1 MPSYSTKN
9 RQALKPRFVRNAIP
23 AEVDFA
29 DLINASLIQADD
41 GIFKL
46 PDEPLSVVGKTNTPP
61 VLRFYEDA
69 SATGW
74 AWQIQLSADSKAGL
88 ALASGNNQTRLFL
101 DASTGN
107 VGIGTTS
114 PTAKLQ
120 VVGSLAVT
128 GATSIAALATT
139 GTISMSTDAFYLD
152 SSTKNIGIGTIT
164 PTVKL
169 QVAGAASVDS
179 LTVTGP
185 TSLAAL
191 TASGATNL
199 AALTASGNIV
209 MSTDGFFLNS
219 TSKNIGIG
227 TAAPGAKLHILEAT
241 GSAASA
247 NAGSLLIDHA
257 DSGGAS
263 SIVFRS
269 KGNAGSDHAYL
280 EYKERNPDIANNV
293 ESGLL
298 TLGIQNDADDHI
310 ALIPSGNVGIGTK
323 VPTSKL
329 HVAGTLGVTGATN
342 LAALTVTGSTNLAA
356 LTATGTTNLAA
367 LSATGAT
374 NLAALT
380 ATGATNLAALAT
392 SGNIAMSSDAFYL
405 NNSNKNI
412 GLGTTTPGA
421 KLHILETIG
430 TAAAAGAGSL
440 RVDHND
446 IGGAS
451 SILFGSRGDGS
462 DFAYLEYKEKNPDIT
477 NDLQAGL
484 LTLSIQNDPND
495 HIALMPSGNVG
506 IGTKTPGAKLTVQG
520 GIQTTESITL
530 AANKEIVFTDN
541 GQIKS
546 SDNSH
551 RLLFRRTDNIMEL
564 REWGDIYFSP
574 GSSAGEETAKMVVLG
589 SGNVGIGTKTS
600 GTKLTIAGAW
610 SAGKDPASG
619 MTHGGQLTIKSNGP
633 QIDFIDTDNNHND
646 WSINVGD
653 NKMYFVRQPWQYTDL
668 VLDGAGNVGIGT
680 DSPTAKLQVAG
691 TLAVT
696 GGTSLVAL
704 TATGATNLAALTA
717 TGATSLASLTTSGN
731 AGIGTTTIPTTAKLY
746 IFEPTGTAATPNA
759 GSLMI
764 DHNNDGGTSSI
775 VFRSKG
781 NAGSDY
787 AYLEY
792 RERNPQI
799 ANNTE
804 SGLLTLGIEN
814 DADDHIALMPSGNVG
829 IGTSLPTSK
838 LHVQGSLGV
847 TGGTNLFA
855 LTATGATNLA
865 ALTATGPTSLA
876 ALATSGNITMS
887 TDAFYLDSSTK
898 NIGIGT
904 TSPGTKL
911 TIAGVYGPKDSASG
925 MLNGGQLTLKSWA
938 PQIDFIDTDHNDWS
952 IHVNSNKMYFI
963 RQPWEYTDLVLDGAG
978 KVGIGTDDPAAKL
991 HVAGDLKVNGKVDSG
1006 NVRLQATANDQISV
1020 AAAATYTDMP
1030 QMTVTTAIDGP
1041 VLVLFK
1047 AGGVQVSPT
1056 NANQSAKFRLLID
1069 GTERAY
1075 TMHEFQTG
1083 GFNLRDV
1090 SLMYMGDIA
1099 AGTHVFKVQW
1109 LTGSG
1114 TLTACW
1120 YNDTRSL
1127 FVIRL

>member
-1 MPSYSTKN
+1 
-9 RQALKPRFVRNAIP
+9 
-23 AEVDFA
+23 VDFA

-101 DASTGN
+101 DATTGN

-139 GTISMSTDAFYLD
+139 GTISMSTGAFYLD

-209 MSTDGFFLNS
+209 MSTDVFFLNS

-269 KGNAGSDHAYL
+269 KGNTGSDHAYL

-342 LAALTVTGSTNLAA
+342 LAALTATGSTNLAA

-392 SGNIAMSSDAFYL
+392 TGNIAMSSDAFYL

-421 KLHILETIG
+421 KLHILETTG

-574 GSSAGEETAKMVVLG
+574 GSTTGDETAKMVVLG
-589 SGNVGIGTKTS
+589 SGNVGIGTKTP

-610 SAGKDPASG
+610 SAGKDSASG

-633 QIDFIDTDNNHND
+633 QIDFIDTDHND
-646 WSINVGD
+646 WSIHVNS
-653 NKMYFVRQPWQYTDL
+653 NKMYFIRQPWVDTDL
-668 VLDGAGNVGIGT
+668 VLDGTGNVGIGT
-680 DSPTAKLQVAG
+680 ADPTAKLHVAG
-691 TLAVT
+691 TLK
-696 GGTSLVAL
+696 
-704 TATGATNLAALTA
+704 ATGATDLGGQVNILTA
-717 TGATSLASLTTSGN
+717 SNPIRFSSAWTDFPNNITNGAEICNDTTTYKTFMIIGNRSAGNLRSVSIWDVLNVNGKLNVDGN
-731 AGIGTTTIPTTAKLY
+731 AGIGTATPAAKLH
-746 IFEPTGTAATPNA
+746 ILEPTGTAATPNA
-759 GSLMI
+759 GSLLI

-792 RERNPQI
+792 RERNPDI
-799 ANNTE
+799 ANNLE
-804 SGLLTLGIEN
+804 AGLLTLGIQN
-814 DADDHIALMPSGNVG
+814 DTEDHIALMPSGNVG
-829 IGTSLPTSK
+829 IGTQT
-838 LHVQGSLGV
+838 
-847 TGGTNLFA
+847 
-855 LTATGATNLA
+855 
-865 ALTATGPTSLA
+865 
-876 ALATSGNITMS
+876 
-887 TDAFYLDSSTK
+887 
-898 NIGIGT
+898 
-904 TSPGTKL
+904 PGTKL
-911 TIAGVYGPKDSASG
+911 TIAGAHGVGKDSASG
-925 MLNGGQLTLKSWA
+925 MTYGGQLTLKSNC
-938 PQIDFIDTDHNDWS
+938 PQIDFIDTENNDWA

-978 KVGIGTDDPAAKL
+978 NVGVGTDSPTAKL
-991 HVAGDLKVNGKVDSG
+991 HVAGNLKMTANSNVFTMATESNKIMFTLANSVHGANRSIYWDGDTNWDAASDESLKTDIEKVDG
-1006 NVRLQATANDQISV
+1006 ILPRLTKIDVKTFRWRDDEPTSRRQLGFIAQDVQKVFPDLTKEKTDDEGKKILTLNYTSFGILAVGALNELNQKLEQEV
-1020 AAAATYTDMP
+1020 AGLRA
-1030 QMTVTTAIDGP
+1030 
-1041 VLVLFK
+1041 
-1047 AGGVQVSPT
+1047 
-1056 NANQSAKFRLLID
+1056 LIENMQRQL
-1069 GTERAY
+1069 GS
-1075 TMHEFQTG
+1075 
-1083 GFNLRDV
+1083 LRE
-1090 SLMYMGDIA
+1090 
-1099 AGTHVFKVQW
+1099 
-1109 LTGSG
+1109 
-1114 TLTACW
+1114 
-1120 YNDTRSL
+1120 
-1127 FVIRL
+1127 

>member
-101 DASTGN
+101 DATTGN

-269 KGNAGSDHAYL
+269 KGNTGSDHAYL

-323 VPTSKL
+323 IPTSKL

-342 LAALTVTGSTNLAA
+342 LAALTATGSTNLAA

-392 SGNIAMSSDAFYL
+392 TGNIAMSSDAFYL

-421 KLHILETIG
+421 KLHILETTG

-574 GSSAGEETAKMVVLG
+574 GSTTGDETAKMVVLG
-589 SGNVGIGTKTS
+589 SGNVGIGTKTP

-610 SAGKDPASG
+610 SAGKDSASG
-619 MTHGGQLTIKSNGP
+619 MTYGGQLTLKSNCP
-633 QIDFIDTDNNHND
+633 QIDFIDTENND
-646 WSINVGD
+646 WAIHVNS
-653 NKMYFVRQPWQYTDL
+653 NKMYFIRQPWEYTDL
-668 VLDGAGNVGIGT
+668 VLDGAGNVGVGT
-680 DSPTAKLQVAG
+680 DSPTAKLHVAG
-691 TLAVT
+691 TLK
-696 GGTSLVAL
+696 
-704 TATGATNLAALTA
+704 ATGATDLGGQVNILTA
-717 TGATSLASLTTSGN
+717 SNPIRFSSAWTDFPNNITNGAEICNDTTTYKTFMIIGNRSAGNLRSVSIWDVLNVNGKLNVDGN
-731 AGIGTTTIPTTAKLY
+731 AGIGTATPAAKLH
-746 IFEPTGTAATPNA
+746 ILEPTGTAATPNA
-759 GSLMI
+759 GSLLI

-792 RERNPQI
+792 RERNPDI
-799 ANNTE
+799 ANNLE
-804 SGLLTLGIEN
+804 AGLLTLGIQN
-814 DADDHIALMPSGNVG
+814 DTEDHIALMPSGNVG
-829 IGTSLPTSK
+829 IGTQT
-838 LHVQGSLGV
+838 
-847 TGGTNLFA
+847 
-855 LTATGATNLA
+855 
-865 ALTATGPTSLA
+865 
-876 ALATSGNITMS
+876 
-887 TDAFYLDSSTK
+887 
-898 NIGIGT
+898 
-904 TSPGTKL
+904 PGTKL
-911 TIAGVYGPKDSASG
+911 TIAGAHGVGKDSASG
-925 MLNGGQLTLKSWA
+925 MTYGGQLTLKSNC
-938 PQIDFIDTDHNDWS
+938 PQIDFIDTENNDWA

-978 KVGIGTDDPAAKL
+978 NVGVGTDSPTAKL
-991 HVAGDLKVNGKVDSG
+991 HVAGNLKMTANSNVFTMATESNKIMFTLANSVHGANRSIYWDGDTNWDAASDESLKTDIEKVDG
-1006 NVRLQATANDQISV
+1006 ILPRLTKIDVKTFRWRDDEPTSRRQLGFIAQDVQKVFPDLTKEKTDDEGKKILTLNYTSFGILAVGALNELNQKLEQEV
-1020 AAAATYTDMP
+1020 AGLRA
-1030 QMTVTTAIDGP
+1030 
-1041 VLVLFK
+1041 
-1047 AGGVQVSPT
+1047 
-1056 NANQSAKFRLLID
+1056 LIENMQRQL
-1069 GTERAY
+1069 GS
-1075 TMHEFQTG
+1075 
-1083 GFNLRDV
+1083 LRE
-1090 SLMYMGDIA
+1090 
-1099 AGTHVFKVQW
+1099 
-1109 LTGSG
+1109 
-1114 TLTACW
+1114 
-1120 YNDTRSL
+1120 
-1127 FVIRL
+1127 

>member
-101 DASTGN
+101 DATTGN

-139 GTISMSTDAFYLD
+139 GTISMSTGAFYLD

-209 MSTDGFFLNS
+209 MSTDVFFLNS

-269 KGNAGSDHAYL
+269 KGNTGSDHAYL

-342 LAALTVTGSTNLAA
+342 LAALTATGSTNLAA

-392 SGNIAMSSDAFYL
+392 TGNIAMSSDAFYL

-421 KLHILETIG
+421 KLHILETTG

-574 GSSAGEETAKMVVLG
+574 GSTTGDETAKMVVLG
-589 SGNVGIGTKTS
+589 SGNVGIGTKTP

-610 SAGKDPASG
+610 SAGKDSASG

-633 QIDFIDTDNNHND
+633 QIDFIDTDHND
-646 WSINVGD
+646 WSIHVNS
-653 NKMYFVRQPWQYTDL
+653 NKMYFIRQPWVDTDL
-668 VLDGAGNVGIGT
+668 VLDGTGNVGIGT
-680 DSPTAKLQVAG
+680 ADPTAKLHVAG
-691 TLAVT
+691 TLK
-696 GGTSLVAL
+696 
-704 TATGATNLAALTA
+704 ATGATDLGGQVNILTA
-717 TGATSLASLTTSGN
+717 SNPIRFSSAWTDFPNNITNGAEICNDTTTYKTFMIIGNRSAGNLRSVSIWDVLNVNGKLNVDGN
-731 AGIGTTTIPTTAKLY
+731 AGIGTATPAAKLH
-746 IFEPTGTAATPNA
+746 ILEPTGTAATPNA
-759 GSLMI
+759 GSLLI

-792 RERNPQI
+792 RERNPDI
-799 ANNTE
+799 ANNLE
-804 SGLLTLGIEN
+804 AGLLTLGIQN
-814 DADDHIALMPSGNVG
+814 DTEDHIALMPSGNVG
-829 IGTSLPTSK
+829 IGTQT
-838 LHVQGSLGV
+838 
-847 TGGTNLFA
+847 
-855 LTATGATNLA
+855 
-865 ALTATGPTSLA
+865 
-876 ALATSGNITMS
+876 
-887 TDAFYLDSSTK
+887 
-898 NIGIGT
+898 
-904 TSPGTKL
+904 PGTKL
-911 TIAGVYGPKDSASG
+911 TIAGAHGVGKDSASG
-925 MLNGGQLTLKSWA
+925 MTYGGQLTLKSNC
-938 PQIDFIDTDHNDWS
+938 PQIDFIDTENNDWA

-978 KVGIGTDDPAAKL
+978 NVGVGTDSPTAKL
-991 HVAGDLKVNGKVDSG
+991 HVAGNLKMTANSNVFTMATESNKIMFTLANSVHGANRSIYWDGDTNWDAASDESLKTDIEKVDG
-1006 NVRLQATANDQISV
+1006 ILPRLTKIDVKTFRWRDDEPTSRRQLGFIAQDVQKVFPDLTKEKTDDEGKKILTLNYTSFGILAVGALNELNQKLEQEV
-1020 AAAATYTDMP
+1020 AGLRA
-1030 QMTVTTAIDGP
+1030 
-1041 VLVLFK
+1041 
-1047 AGGVQVSPT
+1047 
-1056 NANQSAKFRLLID
+1056 LIENMQRQL
-1069 GTERAY
+1069 GS
-1075 TMHEFQTG
+1075 
-1083 GFNLRDV
+1083 LRE
-1090 SLMYMGDIA
+1090 
-1099 AGTHVFKVQW
+1099 
-1109 LTGSG
+1109 
-1114 TLTACW
+1114 
-1120 YNDTRSL
+1120 
-1127 FVIRL
+1127 

>member
-1 MPSYSTKN
+1 
-9 RQALKPRFVRNAIP
+9 VRNAIP

-101 DASTGN
+101 DATTGN

-209 MSTDGFFLNS
+209 MSTDVFFLNS

-269 KGNAGSDHAYL
+269 KGNTGSDHAYL

-342 LAALTVTGSTNLAA
+342 LAALTATGSTNLAA

-392 SGNIAMSSDAFYL
+392 TGNIAMSSDAFYL

-421 KLHILETIG
+421 KLHILETTG

-574 GSSAGEETAKMVVLG
+574 GSTTGDETAKMVVLG
-589 SGNVGIGTKTS
+589 SGNVGIGTKTP

-610 SAGKDPASG
+610 SAGKDSASG

-633 QIDFIDTDNNHND
+633 QIDFIDTDHND
-646 WSINVGD
+646 WSIHVNS
-653 NKMYFVRQPWQYTDL
+653 NKMYFIRQPWVDTDL
-668 VLDGAGNVGIGT
+668 VLDGTGNVGIGT
-680 DSPTAKLQVAG
+680 ADPTAKLHVAG
-691 TLAVT
+691 TLK
-696 GGTSLVAL
+696 
-704 TATGATNLAALTA
+704 ATGATDLGGQVNILTA
-717 TGATSLASLTTSGN
+717 SNPIRFSSAWTDFPNNITNGAEICNDTTTFKTFMIIGNRSAGNLRSVSIWDVLNVNGKLNVDGN
-731 AGIGTTTIPTTAKLY
+731 AGIGTATPAAKLH
-746 IFEPTGTAATPNA
+746 ILEPTGTAATPNA
-759 GSLMI
+759 GSLLI

-792 RERNPQI
+792 RERNPDI
-799 ANNTE
+799 ANNLE
-804 SGLLTLGIEN
+804 AGLLTLGIQN
-814 DADDHIALMPSGNVG
+814 DMEDHIALMPSGNVG
-829 IGTSLPTSK
+829 IGTQT
-838 LHVQGSLGV
+838 
-847 TGGTNLFA
+847 
-855 LTATGATNLA
+855 
-865 ALTATGPTSLA
+865 
-876 ALATSGNITMS
+876 
-887 TDAFYLDSSTK
+887 
-898 NIGIGT
+898 
-904 TSPGTKL
+904 PGTKL
-911 TIAGVYGPKDSASG
+911 TIAGAHGVGKDSASG
-925 MLNGGQLTLKSWA
+925 MTYGGQLTLKSNC
-938 PQIDFIDTDHNDWS
+938 PQIDFIDTENNDWA

-978 KVGIGTDDPAAKL
+978 NVGVGTDSPTAKL
-991 HVAGDLKVNGKVDSG
+991 HVAGNLKMTANSNVFTMATESNKIMFTLANSVHGANRSIYWDGDTNWDAASDESLKTDIEKVDG
-1006 NVRLQATANDQISV
+1006 ILPRLTKIDVKTFRWRDDEPTSRRQLGFIAQDVQKVFPDLTKEKTDDEGKKILTLNYTSFGILAVGALNELNQKLEQEV
-1020 AAAATYTDMP
+1020 AGLRA
-1030 QMTVTTAIDGP
+1030 
-1041 VLVLFK
+1041 
-1047 AGGVQVSPT
+1047 
-1056 NANQSAKFRLLID
+1056 LIENMQRQL
-1069 GTERAY
+1069 GS
-1075 TMHEFQTG
+1075 
-1083 GFNLRDV
+1083 LRE
-1090 SLMYMGDIA
+1090 
-1099 AGTHVFKVQW
+1099 
-1109 LTGSG
+1109 
-1114 TLTACW
+1114 
-1120 YNDTRSL
+1120 
-1127 FVIRL
+1127 

>member
-1 MPSYSTKN
+1 
-9 RQALKPRFVRNAIP
+9 VRNAIP

-101 DASTGN
+101 DATTGN

-269 KGNAGSDHAYL
+269 KGNTGSDHAYL

-323 VPTSKL
+323 IPTSKL

-342 LAALTVTGSTNLAA
+342 LAALTATGSTNLAA

-392 SGNIAMSSDAFYL
+392 TGNIAMSSDAFYL

-421 KLHILETIG
+421 KLHILETTG

-574 GSSAGEETAKMVVLG
+574 GSTTGDETAKMVVLG
-589 SGNVGIGTKTS
+589 SGNVGIGTKTP

-610 SAGKDPASG
+610 SAGKDSASG
-619 MTHGGQLTIKSNGP
+619 MTYGGQLTLKSNCP
-633 QIDFIDTDNNHND
+633 QIDFIDTENND
-646 WSINVGD
+646 WAIHVNS
-653 NKMYFVRQPWQYTDL
+653 NKMYFIRQPWEYTDL
-668 VLDGAGNVGIGT
+668 VLDGAGNVGVGT
-680 DSPTAKLQVAG
+680 DSPTAKLHVAG
-691 TLAVT
+691 TLK
-696 GGTSLVAL
+696 
-704 TATGATNLAALTA
+704 ATGATDLGGQVNILTA
-717 TGATSLASLTTSGN
+717 SNPIRFSSAWTDFPNNITNGAEICNDTTTYKTFMIIGNRSAGNLRSVSIWDVLNVNGKLNVDGN
-731 AGIGTTTIPTTAKLY
+731 AGIGTATPAAKLH
-746 IFEPTGTAATPNA
+746 ILEPTGTAATPNA
-759 GSLMI
+759 GSLLI

-792 RERNPQI
+792 RERNPDI
-799 ANNTE
+799 ANNLE
-804 SGLLTLGIEN
+804 AGLLTLGIQN
-814 DADDHIALMPSGNVG
+814 DTEDHIALMPSGNVG
-829 IGTSLPTSK
+829 IGTQT
-838 LHVQGSLGV
+838 
-847 TGGTNLFA
+847 
-855 LTATGATNLA
+855 
-865 ALTATGPTSLA
+865 
-876 ALATSGNITMS
+876 
-887 TDAFYLDSSTK
+887 
-898 NIGIGT
+898 
-904 TSPGTKL
+904 PGTKL
-911 TIAGVYGPKDSASG
+911 TIAGAHGVGKDSASG
-925 MLNGGQLTLKSWA
+925 MTYGGQLTLKSNC
-938 PQIDFIDTDHNDWS
+938 PQIDFIDTENNDWA

-978 KVGIGTDDPAAKL
+978 NVGVGTDSPTAKL
-991 HVAGDLKVNGKVDSG
+991 HVAGNLKMTANSNVFTMATESNKIMFTLANSVHGANRSIYWDGDTNWDAASDESLKTDIEKVDG
-1006 NVRLQATANDQISV
+1006 ILPRLTKIDVKTFRWRDDEPTSRRQLGFIAQDVQKVFPDLTKEKTDDEGKKILTLNYTSFGILAVGALNELNQKLEQEV
-1020 AAAATYTDMP
+1020 AGLRA
-1030 QMTVTTAIDGP
+1030 
-1041 VLVLFK
+1041 
-1047 AGGVQVSPT
+1047 
-1056 NANQSAKFRLLID
+1056 LIENMQRQL
-1069 GTERAY
+1069 GS
-1075 TMHEFQTG
+1075 
-1083 GFNLRDV
+1083 LRE
-1090 SLMYMGDIA
+1090 
-1099 AGTHVFKVQW
+1099 
-1109 LTGSG
+1109 
-1114 TLTACW
+1114 
-1120 YNDTRSL
+1120 
-1127 FVIRL
+1127 

>member
-1 MPSYSTKN
+1 
-9 RQALKPRFVRNAIP
+9 
-23 AEVDFA
+23 VDFA

-101 DASTGN
+101 DATTGN

-179 LTVTGP
+179 LTVTGL

-342 LAALTVTGSTNLAA
+342 LAALTATGSTNLAA

-392 SGNIAMSSDAFYL
+392 TGNIAMSSDAFYL

-421 KLHILETIG
+421 KLHILETTG

-574 GSSAGEETAKMVVLG
+574 GSTTGDETAKMVVLG
-589 SGNVGIGTKTS
+589 SGNVGIGTKTP

-610 SAGKDPASG
+610 SAGKDSASG

-646 WSINVGD
+646 WSIHVGD
-653 NKMYFVRQPWQYTDL
+653 NKMYFVRQPWQVTDL
-668 VLDGAGNVGIGT
+668 VLDGSGNVGIGT

-691 TLAVT
+691 TLTVT
-696 GGTSLVAL
+696 GA
-704 TATGATNLAALTA
+704 ANLAALTT
-717 TGATSLASLTTSGN
+717 TGNIAMSTDAFYLNNSN
-731 AGIGTTTIPTTAKLY
+731 KNIGIGTATPDAKLH
-746 IFEPTGTAATPNA
+746 ILETNGTAATPNA
-759 GSLMI
+759 GSLLI
-764 DHNNDGGTSSI
+764 DHSNDGGTSSI

-781 NAGSDY
+781 NRGSDY

-838 LHVQGSLGV
+838 LHVQGTLGV

-911 TIAGVYGPKDSASG
+911 TIAGAHGVGKDSASG
-925 MLNGGQLTLKSWA
+925 MTYGGQLTLKSNC
-938 PQIDFIDTDHNDWS
+938 PQIDFIDTENNDWA

-963 RQPWEYTDLVLDGAG
+963 RQPWEHTDLVLDGAG
-978 KVGIGTDDPAAKL
+978 NVGVGTDSPTAKL
-991 HVAGDLKVNGKVDSG
+991 HVAGNLKMTANSNVFTMATESNKIMFTLANSVHGANRSIYWDGDTNWDAASDESLKTDIEKVDG
-1006 NVRLQATANDQISV
+1006 ILPRLTKIDVKTFRWRDDEPTSRRQLGFIAQDVQKVFPDLTKEKTDDEGKKILTLNYTSFGILAVGALNELNQKLEQEV
-1020 AAAATYTDMP
+1020 AGLRA
-1030 QMTVTTAIDGP
+1030 
-1041 VLVLFK
+1041 
-1047 AGGVQVSPT
+1047 
-1056 NANQSAKFRLLID
+1056 LIENMQRQL
-1069 GTERAY
+1069 GS
-1075 TMHEFQTG
+1075 
-1083 GFNLRDV
+1083 LRE
-1090 SLMYMGDIA
+1090 
-1099 AGTHVFKVQW
+1099 
-1109 LTGSG
+1109 
-1114 TLTACW
+1114 
-1120 YNDTRSL
+1120 
-1127 FVIRL
+1127 

>member
-101 DASTGN
+101 DATTGN

-209 MSTDGFFLNS
+209 MSTDVFFLNS

-269 KGNAGSDHAYL
+269 KGNTGSDHAYL

-342 LAALTVTGSTNLAA
+342 LAALTATGSTNLAA

-392 SGNIAMSSDAFYL
+392 TGNIAMSSDAFYL

-421 KLHILETIG
+421 KLHILETTG

-574 GSSAGEETAKMVVLG
+574 GSTTGDETAKMVVLG
-589 SGNVGIGTKTS
+589 SGNVGIGTKTP

-610 SAGKDPASG
+610 SAGKDSASG

-633 QIDFIDTDNNHND
+633 QIDFIDTDHND
-646 WSINVGD
+646 WSIHVNS
-653 NKMYFVRQPWQYTDL
+653 NKMYFIRQPWVDTDL
-668 VLDGAGNVGIGT
+668 VLDGTGNVGIGT
-680 DSPTAKLQVAG
+680 ADPTAKLHVAG
-691 TLAVT
+691 TLK
-696 GGTSLVAL
+696 
-704 TATGATNLAALTA
+704 ATGATDLGGQVNILTA
-717 TGATSLASLTTSGN
+717 SNPIRFSSAWTDFPNNITNGAEICNDTTTFKTFMIIGNRSAGNLRSVSIWDVLNVNGKLNVDGN
-731 AGIGTTTIPTTAKLY
+731 AGIGTATPAAKLH
-746 IFEPTGTAATPNA
+746 ILEPTGTAATPNA
-759 GSLMI
+759 GSLLI

-792 RERNPQI
+792 RERNPDI
-799 ANNTE
+799 ANNLE
-804 SGLLTLGIEN
+804 AGLLTLGIQN
-814 DADDHIALMPSGNVG
+814 DMEDHIALMPSGNVG
-829 IGTSLPTSK
+829 IGTQT
-838 LHVQGSLGV
+838 
-847 TGGTNLFA
+847 
-855 LTATGATNLA
+855 
-865 ALTATGPTSLA
+865 
-876 ALATSGNITMS
+876 
-887 TDAFYLDSSTK
+887 
-898 NIGIGT
+898 
-904 TSPGTKL
+904 PGTKL
-911 TIAGVYGPKDSASG
+911 TIAGAHGVGKDSASG
-925 MLNGGQLTLKSWA
+925 MTYGGQLTLKSNC
-938 PQIDFIDTDHNDWS
+938 PQIDFIDTENNDWA

-978 KVGIGTDDPAAKL
+978 NVGVGTDSPTAKL
-991 HVAGDLKVNGKVDSG
+991 HVAGNLKMTANSNVFTMATESNKIMFTLANSVHGANRSIYWDGDTNWDAASDESLKTDIEKVDG
-1006 NVRLQATANDQISV
+1006 ILPRLTKIDVKTFRWRDDEPTSRRQLGFIAQDVQKVFPDLTKEKTDDEGKKILTLNYTSFGILAVGALNELNQKLEQEV
-1020 AAAATYTDMP
+1020 AGLRA
-1030 QMTVTTAIDGP
+1030 
-1041 VLVLFK
+1041 
-1047 AGGVQVSPT
+1047 
-1056 NANQSAKFRLLID
+1056 LIENMQRQL
-1069 GTERAY
+1069 GS
-1075 TMHEFQTG
+1075 
-1083 GFNLRDV
+1083 LRE
-1090 SLMYMGDIA
+1090 
-1099 AGTHVFKVQW
+1099 
-1109 LTGSG
+1109 
-1114 TLTACW
+1114 
-1120 YNDTRSL
+1120 
-1127 FVIRL
+1127 